1 MPPNDVTQLLSVN
14 SRGLV
19 SRFLCVRSKSD
30 YATILQ
36 VSFKYLEKILFTL
49 GNVYWFTIKVATPIA
64 IKMMLA
70 LPHVLIGSKSTL
82 YPRRLL
88 AI

>member
-19 SRFLCVRSKSD
+19 SQFLCVRSKSD
-30 YATILQ
+30 YPTILQ
-36 VSFKYLEKILFTL
+36 VSFKYLFTL
-49 GNVYWFTIKVATPIA
+49 GNVYWFTIKVATAIA
-64 IKMMLA
+64 IEMVLV